1 MCNLGWIF
9 DTLMDYEFCIETLL
23 VNQRDI
29 SLKSQVTMA
38 MLAEVIFNLTEF
50 VKSILEWRLYLM
62 TEINRVFVFSY
73 DFS

>member
-1 MCNLGWIF
+1 MVYG
-9 DTLMDYEFCIETLL
+9 FCIETLL

>member
-1 MCNLGWIF
+1 
-9 DTLMDYEFCIETLL
+9 MDYGFCIETLL

-38 MLAEVIFNLTEF
+38 MLAEVIFNLTES